1 LRALPAEER
10 EDLIYDDIGPGDSY
24 VGMWRMVNYYRYRL
38 NILDQEMRAETTPS
52 KSREKDIRYYSE
64 QITSIYGKL
73 LIHEK
78 PRLASVEVKGDPQ
91 NPVHTNV
98 DLTGLPDEDLHA
110 LARIIP
116 KLGGSVR
123 HDEVSRGDLDAG
135 LRADQAAPGRAR
147 APAGRAK
154 LRKAET

>member
-1 LRALPAEER
+1 
-10 EDLIYDDIGPGDSY
+10 
-24 VGMWRMVNYYRYRL
+24 MVNFYRYRL

-52 KSREKDIRYYSE
+52 KLRELEKDIRYYSE

-78 PRLASVEVKGDPQ
+78 PRLASVEVKRDPQ
-91 NPVHTNV
+91 NPLHTNV
-98 DLTGLPDEDLHA
+98 DLTGLPDADLHA
-110 LARIIP
+110 LARILP
-116 KLGGSVR
+116 KLGGSGA
-123 HDEVSRGDLDAG
+123 HEEVLRGDLDAG
-135 LRADQAAPGRAR
+135 LRADQAAPGRSR

>member
-1 LRALPAEER
+1 LR
-10 EDLIYDDIGPGDSY
+10 YKGIGPGDSF
-24 VGMWRMVNYYRYRL
+24 VGMWRMVNFYRYRL
-38 NILDQEMRAETTPS
+38 NILDQEMRTETTPS
-52 KSREKDIRYYSE
+52 KSCELEKDSRYYSE

-78 PRLASVEVKGDPQ
+78 PRLSSVEVKGDPQ
-91 NPVHTNV
+91 NPLHTNV
-98 DLTGLPDEDLHA
+98 DLTGLPDEDIHA

-123 HDEVSRGDLDAG
+123 HEKVSRGDLDAG

-154 LRKAET
+154 LRKAKT